1 MKPAWDYKWELPDC
15 NLKPH
20 CGVDALPEALSQLR
34 LQVAVTW
41 DFPALFESRC

>member
-20 CGVDALPEALSQLR
+20 CGVDALPEALSQLTSDHCYMG
-34 LQVAVTW
+34 LPSSV
-41 DFPALFESRC
+41 